1 MAKIE
6 VEESE
11 FQNLQR
17 VATVATA
24 IGKDPERRRRLQE
37 LAAEAMPDEAGDL
50 PIIRREIATFQ
61 QTIRDELKADR
72 EARAKKEDEEAATRA
87 TRDLEQKW
95 VSGRSRLREDGYTD
109 EGLEKL
115 EGWMEKHGV
124 ADHKIAAAAY
134 ERENP
139 PPPPVETGGS
149 SWNFFDQRDN
159 PESGLE
165 MLLKGDDEAFLRK
178 QIDTSLK
185 EVRGQR

>member
-1 MAKIE
+1 MPKIE
-6 VEESE
+6 IEESE
-11 FQNLQR
+11 YQSLQR
-17 VATVATA
+17 VANVANV
-24 IGKDPERRRRLQE
+24 IGKDPDRRRRLQE
-37 LAAEAMPDEAGDL
+37 LAAEAMPEEAGDL
-50 PIIRREIATFQ
+50 PLIRKELSTFQ

-72 EARAKKEDEEAATRA
+72 EARAEKEDKEASERA
-87 TRDLEQKW
+87 TKDLEQRW
-95 VSGRSRLREDGYTD
+95 LTGRGRLRDDGYTD

-115 EGWMEKHGV
+115 EAWMEKNGV
-124 ADHKIAAAAY
+124 ANHSIAAAAY

-165 MLLKGDDEAFLRK
+165 MLLKGDDEGFLRK

>member
-1 MAKIE
+1 MANVEI
-6 VEESE
+6 EESE
-11 FQNLQR
+11 LQNLRR
-17 VATVATA
+17 VANVANV
-24 IGKDPERRRRLQE
+24 IGKDPDRRRRLQE
-37 LAAEAMPDEAGDL
+37 LAAEAMPEEAGDL
-50 PIIRREIATFQ
+50 PLIRKELTTFQ

-72 EARAKKEDEEAATRA
+72 EARAKKEEEDAANRT
-87 TRDLEQKW
+87 TKELEQRW
-95 VSGRSRLREDGYTD
+95 LSGRSKLREDGYTD
-109 EGLEKL
+109 EGLDKL
-115 EGWMEKHGV
+115 ETWMEKNGV
-124 ADHKIAAAAY
+124 ANHSIAAAAY

-165 MLLKGDDEAFLRK
+165 MLLKGDDEGFLRK